1 MKRNFYSFLC
11 RPLLLLMFTVFMI
24 GALNAQDVVYSQT
37 FTNGA
42 TYCPSS
48 PQYDGWGIFRAQLDT
63 VTKKFRKVTVKGSND
78 PVGIT
83 CNDPTATRQIAAALR
98 SNTTFTVICDGRP
111 WLVGVGSNCVAFGC
125 ASANDAT
132 ELVVNSTFLCN
143 CTNPGYIFRPCIGN
157 SNWGG
162 INGVTCG
169 GNTQTMEVIFSNP
182 VGNNA
187 APGGVT
193 APVTSCG
200 GVNDSIS
207 VTIQNAGINK
217 IADIPV
223 TCKVTGFLG
232 ATPYNNTFT
241 TTIGV
246 SPDSLAPFTSRA
258 FKFATINT
266 SAGSDLDITVYTALA
281 SDTTRSDDTLR
292 FKYKNVGSP
301 TGNATASNVSRC
313 GTGSVTL
320 NATVPTG
327 HSAYWY
333 NSANRLIGVGA
344 SVTSSVVPGGTQ
356 DSFFVASAKV
366 SSPSSIGTSY
376 TGTANAG
383 SGFEGGVMID
393 INAAKNLVLEGV
405 NVHLNGAGTKKVTV
419 YIRNGSFKGN
429 ETNQAGWVLVGTAD
443 VTAAGFG
450 VPVTVNLPP
459 YELSPGTYGLYIYS
473 SDGLLW
479 TKSSFGTSASN
490 FDLSI
495 SGGTTL
501 RDAFATIISPTDHF
515 DGFVNYRQS
524 CVSGTKTKVVVTA
537 RPLPVGSDLAKGS
550 LFKGTYDGGSVSQ
563 PDIVARPDSISYEM
577 PAPTGFNNSNYG
589 SGSAWYVSSFS
600 VKTLNGVA
608 LPSSSYKLEVPTGG
622 KDARII
628 FFPPSTYTDSTVE
641 VNAFIRRNDNGCDT
655 FLSRVIFIAPR
666 PVSKYTNT
674 VVCFGDV
681 TEFTNTTT
689 ISSGTVDYLWKFGD
703 GTTSTLTE
711 PAKTYSAPGNYTVV
725 LVSTSNFG
733 YKDSSVQTVTVK
745 EIPNPNFI
753 ITNACAGTALKFD
766 DNSSLPPG
774 TPVYSW
780 DFGDGNT
787 GVGKNTTHLYSV
799 PDIYLVKL
807 TIDVAGCSNTAGKY
821 GTQAPRSVPNF
832 SFTPAQCDN
841 LNIGFT
847 NGSTSP
853 SFGSVG
859 YTWDFGDGTSASAF
873 STSHTFTS
881 FNTFNVKL
889 IGRTDLGCADSITK
903 SVTLLETP
911 KPVFTSAGAICSN
924 QSLALT
930 NGTNVP
936 SGGTNTY
943 AWTFGDGNT
952 STDVN
957 PTHVYGAPG
966 TYTIEL
972 EAFSTN
978 GCSGKTT
985 NTISVD
991 EKPVA
996 DFTGNK
1002 VCLGEETKFTNG
1014 STISSGTLSYNW
1026 DLDNGG
1032 AAVTVTNPTIT
1043 YTTAKTYNITMI
1055 ATATSGCSDT
1065 SVKSIL
1071 VAPIPAVDIVPASAN
1086 TGDGT
1091 IKFATTST
1099 GTGYTY
1105 LWTFGDGG
1113 TSNLQNPTYTYS
1125 FPGNWPVRL
1134 VIRSA
1139 DGCLNTTTT
1148 SIFVNPLSVSEAAAA
1163 KGLQVYPNPTT
1174 GRLVADFSNYT
1185 GDEVV
1190 NINITDVLGR
1200 VVLSGNLPNGNA
1212 SEMNLDAYPAGIYYL
1227 NVETASNTFTIK
1239 VLVTK

>member
-1 MKRNFYSFLC
+1 MCK
-11 RPLLLLMFTVFMI
+11 PILLMMFTAFMI
-24 GALNAQDVVYSQT
+24 STLNAQDVTYSQT
-37 FTNGA
+37 FNNGA

-83 CNDPTATRQIAAALR
+83 CNDPVATRQIAAALR
-98 SNTTFTVICDGRP
+98 SNTTFTVICDGKP

-169 GNTQTMEVIFSNP
+169 GNTQTMEVVFSNP

-200 GVNDSIS
+200 AVNDSIS

-217 IADIPV
+217 IANIPV

-232 ATPYNNTFT
+232 VTPYTNTFT

-246 SPDSLAPFTSRA
+246 APDSLNPFTSRA
-258 FKFATINT
+258 FKFASINT
-266 SAGSDLDITVYTALA
+266 SAGSDLDITVYTAMA
-281 SDTTRSDDTLR
+281 SDTTRGDDTLR
-292 FKYKNVGSP
+292 FKYKNVGTP
-301 TGNATASNVSRC
+301 TGNATSSNVSRC
-313 GTGSVTL
+313 GTGTVTL

-333 NSANRLIGVGA
+333 NNSNKLIGVG
-344 SVTSSVVPGGTQ
+344 SSVSSTVIPGGTK
-356 DSFFVASAKV
+356 DSFYVASAKV
-366 SSPSSIGTSY
+366 STVQSLGTAFTGTS
-376 TGTANAG
+376 NAG

-393 INAAKNLVLEGV
+393 VTAAKNLVLEGV
-405 NVHLNGAGTKKVTV
+405 NVHLNGTGTKNVTV
-419 YIRNGSFKGN
+419 YIRNGSYKGR
-429 ETNQAGWVLVGTAD
+429 ETNKAGWILVGTAT

-450 VPVTVNLPP
+450 TPVTVTLPP
-459 YELSPGTYGLYIYS
+459 YELSPGTYGLYIYA

-479 TKSSFGTSASN
+479 TRSSFGTSASN

-495 SGGTTL
+495 QGGTTL
-501 RDAFATIISPTDHF
+501 RDAFATIISPTDRF
-515 DGFVNYRQS
+515 DGLVNYRQS
-524 CVSGTKTKVVVTA
+524 CVSSTKAKVIVTA
-537 RPLPVGSDLAKGS
+537 NPLAVGSDLAKGS

-563 PDIVARPDSISYEM
+563 PDIVANPDSISYEM
-577 PAPTGFNNSNYG
+577 PAPTGFNNSTYG
-589 SGSAWYVSSFS
+589 SGSAWYVSSYG

-608 LPSSSYKLEVPTGG
+608 LPTSSYKLEVPAGG
-622 KDARII
+622 KNARII
-628 FFPPSTYTDSTVE
+628 FFPPSNYTDSTVE

-655 FLSRVIFIAPR
+655 FLRRVVFIAPR
-666 PVSKYTNT
+666 PVSKYTHT

-681 TEFTNTTT
+681 TEFANTTT

-703 GTTSTLTE
+703 GSTSTLTE
-711 PAKTYSAPGNYTVV
+711 PAKTYGAPGNYRVV
-725 LVSTSNFG
+725 LTSISNYG
-733 YKDSSVQTVTVK
+733 YVDSSVQTVTVK

-774 TPVYSW
+774 TPTYSW
-780 DFGDGNT
+780 NFGDGNI
-787 GVGKNTTHLYSV
+787 GAGKNTSHLYNV

-807 TIDVAGCSNTAGKY
+807 TIEVAGCASTTGKY
-821 GTQAPRSVPNF
+821 ATQAPRSIPNYN
-832 SFTPAQCDN
+832 FTAAQCDN

-847 NGSTSP
+847 NSSTPP

-859 YTWDFGDGTSASAF
+859 YTWNFGDGTNASAF
-873 STSHTFTS
+873 STTHTFTS
-881 FNTFNVKL
+881 FNTFSVKL
-889 IGRTDLGCADSITK
+889 IGRTELGCADSITK
-903 SVTLLETP
+903 SVTLLESP
-911 KPVFTSAGAICSN
+911 KPVYTSAAVVCSN
-924 QSLALT
+924 KGLTFT
-930 NGTNVP
+930 NGTNIP
-936 SGGTNTY
+936 AGSTNSYT
-943 AWTFGDGNT
+943 WDFGDGNT
-952 STDVN
+952 TTDIN
-957 PTHVYGAPG
+957 PTHVYVAPS
-966 TYTIEL
+966 TYTIHL
-972 EAFSTN
+972 KAFSSN
-978 GCSGKTT
+978 GCSGEATSMIT
-985 NTISVD
+985 VN
-991 EKPVA
+991 EKPIA

-1002 VCLGEETKFTNG
+1002 VCLGEETKFVNG
-1014 STISSGTLSYNW
+1014 STISAGTLSYNW
-1026 DLDNGG
+1026 NLDNGG
-1032 AAVTVTNPTIT
+1032 AAVSVTNPTIT
-1043 YTTAKTYNITMI
+1043 YATAKTYTITLI
-1055 ATATSGCSDT
+1055 TTAVSGCSDT
-1065 SVKSIL
+1065 SVKSVV
-1071 VAPIPAVDIVPASAN
+1071 VAPVPSVDIVPASAN

-1113 TSNLQNPTYTYS
+1113 TSNLQNPTYKYG

-1134 VIRSA
+1134 VIRTA
-1139 DGCLNTTTT
+1139 DGCINTTTT
-1148 SIFVNPLSVSEAAAA
+1148 SIFVNPLSVSEAATA

-1185 GDEVV
+1185 GDDVV

-1200 VVLSGNLPNGNA
+1200 VVLSGSLPTGNA
-1212 SEMNLDAYPAGIYYL
+1212 SEMNLEAYPAGIYYL
-1227 NVETASNTFTIK
+1227 NIKTTANTFTIK